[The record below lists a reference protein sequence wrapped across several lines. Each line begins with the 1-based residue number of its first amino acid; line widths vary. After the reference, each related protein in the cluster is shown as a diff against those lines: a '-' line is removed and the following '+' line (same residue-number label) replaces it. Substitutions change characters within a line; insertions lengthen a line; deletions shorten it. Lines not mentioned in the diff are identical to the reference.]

1 MYRSIISVF
10 LCKPNLS
17 LIFLRWLSTVWR
29 EIHSL
34 SAISFSDEPLANN
47 FTTLNSASLKYDVF
61 TSLTGFFIYIY
72 IMLIAVLFNHLGL
85 AEIITFHSKKNV
97 VLNCSKCL
105 TFWTTLG
112 YSLFITGQGVIPS
125 LFYSFTLAYLALWVE
140 LLLNVFNYYYTK
152 SYGKIYQ
159 AEDDTTSSSE
169 SDKLP

>member
-1 MYRSIISVF
+1 
-10 LCKPNLS
+10 
-17 LIFLRWLSTVWR
+17 
-29 EIHSL
+29 
-34 SAISFSDEPLANN
+34 
-47 FTTLNSASLKYDVF
+47 
-61 TSLTGFFIYIY
+61 
-72 IMLIAVLFNHLGL
+72 MLIAVLFNHLGL

-140 LLLNVFNYYYTK
+140 LLNVFNYYYTK

>member
-1 MYRSIISVF
+1 M
-10 LCKPNLS
+10 LDL
-17 LIFLRWLSTVWR
+17 
-29 EIHSL
+29 
-34 SAISFSDEPLANN
+34 
-47 FTTLNSASLKYDVF
+47 
-61 TSLTGFFIYIY
+61 IY

-125 LFYSFTLAYLALWVE
+125 LFYSFILAYLALWVE

>member
-1 MYRSIISVF
+1 MID
-10 LCKPNLS
+10 L
-17 LIFLRWLSTVWR
+17 
-29 EIHSL
+29 
-34 SAISFSDEPLANN
+34 
-47 FTTLNSASLKYDVF
+47 
-61 TSLTGFFIYIY
+61 IY

>member
-1 MYRSIISVF
+1 MID
-10 LCKPNLS
+10 L
-17 LIFLRWLSTVWR
+17 
-29 EIHSL
+29 
-34 SAISFSDEPLANN
+34 
-47 FTTLNSASLKYDVF
+47 
-61 TSLTGFFIYIY
+61 IY

-125 LFYSFTLAYLALWVE
+125 LFYSFTLAYLALWAE